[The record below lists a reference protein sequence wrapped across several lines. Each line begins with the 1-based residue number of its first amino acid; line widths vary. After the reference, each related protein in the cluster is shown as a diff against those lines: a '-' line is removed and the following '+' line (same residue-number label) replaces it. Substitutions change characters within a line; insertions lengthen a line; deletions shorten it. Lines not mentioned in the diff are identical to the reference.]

1 MKEVY
6 PVILTPDNE
15 MFLVNVPDFDIMTQ
29 GTDLANALEMAR
41 DAICITAVD
50 MQDENKTLPMP
61 SAISSIN
68 AEGDSIVTLVAVEP
82 WCGEP

>member
-6 PVILTPDNE
+6 PVILTPDNK
-15 MFLVNVPDFDIMTQ
+15 MFLVNV
-29 GTDLANALEMAR
+29 LEMAR

-68 AEGDSIVTLVAVEP
+68 AEGDSIVTLVDVDLDAYRLSLIHI
-82 WCGEP
+82 